1 MQSPSPQPELSH
13 AAKAAAGQLLNGY
26 RPDWPPMQLQ
36 AAEEQDLPFMQ
47 RAYAL
52 AEQAAGCGEVPVGA
66 VLVQAGRI
74 IAESFNQVEMRG
86 DAMAHAELLVLRQ
99 AQKLLGD
106 WRLNDCQLYVTKE
119 PCVMCAG
126 VIVHCR
132 LGRVVYG
139 MRDAKSGGAGG
150 WINLLQANPPLNHQC
165 RLTVGVMED
174 ECSKLVG
181 DFFRAA
187 RAAAK
192 ARRKADKSC

>member
-1 MQSPSPQPELSH
+1 MSEPTQPQLSYARQ
-13 AAKAAAGQLLNGY
+13 AAERQLLNGY
-26 RPDWPPMQLQ
+26 RPDWPPLQLQ
-36 AAEEQDLPFMQ
+36 QPECHDAAFMQ

-52 AEQAAGCGEVPVGA
+52 AEQAGRAGEVPIGA
-66 VLVQAGRI
+66 VVVLQGRI
-74 IAESFNQVEMRG
+74 IAESFNQVEMRR
-86 DAMAHAELLVLRQ
+86 DAMAHAELLALRQ

-132 LGRVVYG
+132 VGRVVYG
-139 MRDAKSGGAGG
+139 MRDAKSGAAGG

-165 RLTVGVMED
+165 RITVGVMED

-192 ARRKADKSC
+192 ARRKAAEL